1 MGTVAI
7 VGIDHSGGEQLDE
20 EEHGKL
26 THRGGCVEKHRL
38 FKLDANDEVD
48 DHCHARKEETAGHS
62 FAVEHQEEGQIDER
76 RTRLSLSILGMK
88 EKGEEIRL
96 SAYKGKKIV
105 LYFYPKDS
113 TSGCTAQACNLRDNY
128 SELRKAGYE
137 VIGVSVDNE
146 KSHQKFIEKNNLPF
160 TLIADTDKK
169 LVEEFGVWGEK
180 KLYGRAYM
188 GTFRTTFLINEEG
201 IVERI
206 ITPKEVKTKEHASQ
220 ILNQ

>member
-1 MGTVAI
+1 MI
-7 VGIDHSGGEQLDE
+7 NVGDKAPE
-20 EEHGKL
+20 
-26 THRGGCVEKHRL
+26 
-38 FKLDANDEVD
+38 
-48 DHCHARKEETAGHS
+48 
-62 FAVEHQEEGQIDER
+62 
-76 RTRLSLSILGMK
+76 ILGIN

-105 LYFYPKDS
+105 LYFYPKDN

-128 SELRKAGYE
+128 SELRKVGYE

-188 GTFRTTFLINEEG
+188 GTFRTNFLINGEG

-206 ITPKEVKTKEHASQ
+206 ITHKEVKTKEHAAQ